1 MNKPKKQFILNL
13 PYIFSKIK
21 SRKQLQS
28 IVAAVEIEIKDQIRM
43 KKLFSATDE
52 DAAETQGL
60 EKMHKII
67 KDLPKHI
74 SLNQKERKNTMS
86 TSPTRSP

>member
-1 MNKPKKQFILNL
+1 M
-13 PYIFSKIK
+13 
-21 SRKQLQS
+21 QS
-28 IVAAVEIEIKDQIRM
+28 IVSAVEIEIKDQIRM

-52 DAAETQGL
+52 DAAETKGL
-60 EKMHKII
+60 EKMHEII

-74 SLNQKERKNTMS
+74 SLNQKERKNKMG